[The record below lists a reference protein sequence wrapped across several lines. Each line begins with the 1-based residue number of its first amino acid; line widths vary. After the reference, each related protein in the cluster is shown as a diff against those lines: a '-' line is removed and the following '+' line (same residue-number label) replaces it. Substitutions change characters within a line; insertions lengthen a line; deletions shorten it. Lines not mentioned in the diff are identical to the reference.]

1 MKKLSY
7 IVLGGML
14 VFAACQP
21 SNTQDAAQV
30 QHKVDSM
37 ANEMIKPEV
46 EKLQKDCDDKVMS
59 AAMDSAKVIMEH
71 SKKGTVH
78 HTVKPVTKKETK
90 PAVVPNT
97 NLGKKT
103 DAANANMGTNTG
115 KKTDATAAQGQNM
128 GKKKSN

>member
-14 VFAACQP
+14 VFAACQ
-21 SNTQDAAQV
+21 SNNSQDAAQV
-30 QHKVDSM
+30 QHKVDSI
-37 ANEMIKPEV
+37 ANEMIKADV
-46 EKLQKDCDDKVMS
+46 EKLQKDCDDKIMT

-71 SKKGTVH
+71 AKKSNVH
-78 HTVKPVTKKETK
+78 HSVKPVPKKETK
-90 PAVVPNT
+90 PAIVPNT

-115 KKTDATAAQGQNM
+115 KKTDATATQGQNM

>member
-1 MKKLSY
+1 
-7 IVLGGML
+7 ML

-46 EKLQKDCDDKVMS
+46 EKLQKECDDKIMT

-78 HTVKPVTKKETK
+78 HTVKPTTKKADPPKSGTLTTRPGADNNVKADLKNRAGVEQQATQQPK
-90 PAVVPNT
+90 A
-97 NLGKKT
+97 NLKKRAGV
-103 DAANANMGTNTG
+103 DQPQ
-115 KKTDATAAQGQNM
+115 K
-128 GKKKSN
+128 